1 MGFPM
6 LMSLHLSILSRLIL
20 ASHSLFA
27 ALCLT
32 SATRIGSNHNDVA
45 GKVLDVWCDK
55 MPCVTAPERRKLL
68 ALALASLLTTESPVV
83 LQRVY
88 IVFLNIV
95 ETLNDVTK
103 TDDVGATVDSLM
115 AGVGDVVLDTDDI
128 DYETEHDSRKRQIA
142 TEDPTEAMDIT
153 TARGRL
159 TPLWSLPSS
168 ATPTL
173 PT

>member
-1 MGFPM
+1 MGPHTPQVLEPLLLRVMEAVHEGREFPM

-32 SATRIGSNHNDVA
+32 SA
-45 GKVLDVWCDK
+45 
-55 MPCVTAPERRKLL
+55 
-68 ALALASLLTTESPVV
+68 SPVV

-142 TEDPTEAMDIT
+142 MQDPVHTIVLKEYVQ
-153 TARGRL
+153 
-159 TPLWSLPSS
+159 
-168 ATPTL
+168 
-173 PT
+173 